1 MTDLFDPAPA
11 RADHATAAARL
22 LLPAIAGDAKI
33 TRAMLNDAM
42 IRAYGGTDA
51 DGHWTQRESFEV
63 LEHATALAVCAAGT
77 TPAVD
82 AAIGLMARLPTQTV
96 RSEEQIDWQQ

>member
-22 LLPAIAGDAKI
+22 LLPAIAGDPKI

-42 IRAYGGTDA
+42 IRA
-51 DGHWTQRESFEV
+51 
-63 LEHATALAVCAAGT
+63 
-77 TPAVD
+77 
-82 AAIGLMARLPTQTV
+82 
-96 RSEEQIDWQQ
+96 

>member
-77 TPAVD
+77 TPAP
-82 AAIGLMARLPTQTV
+82 GCCGSGWARQRRR
-96 RSEEQIDWQQ
+96 RSGRPGRRTGRR